1 MAQTEYDMKRPETTS
16 FTICALIIAC
26 ALACACT
33 PDENYT
39 RLDEDAYSHKT
50 DLGNRKEFIESRR
63 VLLFYESGYND
74 LAGYLDSDMNQ
85 ELVQGFI
92 PTARRQDNV
101 LLVFSKLMNKG
112 NYVPVKSYLRRVY
125 TDGEGKMRSDT
136 LLTMGESTVI
146 NSTSTMQ
153 KVLSFV
159 KETFPAKGYGMVF
172 SSHGSGWLP
181 EGYYFS
187 PSKFEKE
194 HADELEGEETGI
206 SQMAFA
212 ADVPQNDITE
222 DPFYGMTRSIG
233 METYRHNGVSYSK
246 ELDIDEFA
254 EGIPFHLD
262 FLLFDMCFTA
272 GIELFY
278 ALKDKA
284 DIICGS
290 ACEVLAN
297 GMFDYT
303 KISDYL
309 IGSAEPDVTGLL
321 KESFDLYDKSS
332 GVYRSSTVMI
342 ARTDGLDHVADVCS
356 RLFEKYRTQI
366 SGIDTYSVQPYH
378 RNSTGRRYFYDIV
391 DIFRQCGAEETD
403 ILELSE
409 ALDAC
414 TVFKAN
420 TPEFM
425 SEITFRTYSGVSMF
439 LPNSGTPLLRQY
451 YRKESWNKATGLLK

>member
-1 MAQTEYDMKRPETTS
+1 MS
-16 FTICALIIAC
+16 
-26 ALACACT
+26 
-33 PDENYT
+33 
-39 RLDEDAYSHKT
+39 
-50 DLGNRKEFIESRR
+50 DL
-63 VLLFYESGYND
+63 
-74 LAGYLDSDMNQ
+74 
-85 ELVQGFI
+85 
-92 PTARRQDNV
+92 
-101 LLVFSKLMNKG
+101 
-112 NYVPVKSYLRRVY
+112 
-125 TDGEGKMRSDT
+125 
-136 LLTMGESTVI
+136 VI
-146 NSTSTMQ
+146 
-153 KVLSFV
+153 L
-159 KETFPAKGYGMVF
+159 E
-172 SSHGSGWLP
+172 
-181 EGYYFS
+181 S
-187 PSKFEKE
+187 PSKAKTVKKYLGAGYDVVASTGHIIDLPKSKLGVDVEHNFE
-194 HADELEGEETGI
+194 
-206 SQMAFA
+206 
-212 ADVPQNDITE
+212 PQYVN
-222 DPFYGMTRSIG
+222 M
-233 METYRHNGVSYSK
+233 
-246 ELDIDEFA
+246 
-254 EGIPFHLD
+254 
-262 FLLFDMCFTA
+262 
-272 GIELFY
+272 
-278 ALKDKA
+278 KDKA